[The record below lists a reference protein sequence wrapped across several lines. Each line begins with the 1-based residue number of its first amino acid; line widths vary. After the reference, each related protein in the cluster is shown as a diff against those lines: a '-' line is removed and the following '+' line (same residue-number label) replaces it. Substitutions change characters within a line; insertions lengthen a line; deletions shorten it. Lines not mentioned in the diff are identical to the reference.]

1 MSRQEGHPKEEPCL
15 HFIAYVEMI
24 GAMHRGY
31 EKAHG
36 DDDCCRESFA
46 NALVFLL
53 VDHIQEHRMEDRPL
67 MLESYKKELALALM
81 PEDECAPPAK
91 AQH

>member
-1 MSRQEGHPKEEPCL
+1 MKRTNPLLDITTESDDDGETCS

-53 VDHIQEHRMEDRPL
+53 VRL
-67 MLESYKKELALALM
+67 Y
-81 PEDECAPPAK
+81 ECPRVSP
-91 AQH
+91 